1 MPAFIL
7 DLETTGLD
15 FRHHRITE
23 VAVLNIEANTILTE
37 LVNPQQ
43 PLSEGAMRVTGKSL
57 LDYEKEKPFCDI
69 ADKIIDFIGTES
81 PVFIIGHNIDNFD
94 KPFLEK
100 ELNLVSKKIPKSW
113 KFIDTL
119 KIAREILPELEN
131 HSQESLRK
139 FFNVSATN
147 SHAAAKDVMDLQLIF
162 QNFTMEYSLHKLY
175 KMSKS
180 YNRWPCFE
188 YRGRL
193 IRDVPLWYLKKM
205 KQQEFFD
212 KNPDVLSMV
221 KRSSHPQLL
230 SFLA

>member
-1 MPAFIL
+1 MPSFIF

-15 FRHHRITE
+15 IGNDKITE
-23 VAVLNIEANTILTE
+23 IALLNVETNRLLTK
-37 LVNPQQ
+37 LVNPQR
-43 PLSEGAMRVTGKSL
+43 PLSEGAMKVTGKSFM
-57 LDYEKEKPFCDI
+57 DYEKEKPFSYV
-69 ADKIIDFIGTES
+69 ADEIIDFIGTDS
-81 PVFIIGHNIDNFD
+81 PVYIIGHNVDNFD

-100 ELNLVSKKIPKSW
+100 ELRLVKKKIPKPW

-119 KIAREILPELEN
+119 KIAREILPELES

-139 FFNVSATN
+139 FFNVSETN

-162 QNFTMEYSLHKLY
+162 QNFTMEYSLPKLHHI
-175 KMSKS
+175 SKC

-205 KQQEFFD
+205 KQQEFFE
-212 KNPDVLSMV
+212 KNPDVLCML
-221 KRSSHPQLL
+221 KRSCHPEL
-230 SFLA
+230 SLI